1 MPVPSAR
8 GPDAAAIGDPALQIL
23 GPVAVRDAAG
33 AEVSLGGPRP
43 RRLLTGLAL
52 CAGEAVTADRL
63 ADVIWGDRPP
73 CSARANLHT
82 YLWSLRRCLDAA
94 GCQVTIDASPGGYVL
109 RAGSG
114 VLDWNVFRDL
124 AAAAAGIARSDPDT
138 AAALLRNALYL
149 WRGAAAADLDG
160 GPPWLAARIAA
171 MNEARIVALE
181 QRIEADL
188 ATGRHR
194 DLVPE
199 LAELTATDPLR
210 EQFRAYQMTALYRSG
225 RQADSLAAYSQL
237 REVLVA
243 ELGID
248 PSPPLRA
255 LHRAILR
262 NDPLVGWPPVPAA
275 GAVSRDSLG
284 QRLSATASSGSG
296 PPANPSP
303 PDQAASRPVAPAF
316 RPPRETT
323 LGHRVAVAESRLF
336 QGRRAELSRMLGLL
350 AAPWL
355 LPRVVQVHGPAGIGK
370 TALAYA
376 LARECEMRGWPAV
389 ILDSRDFS
397 HDSTGLSEAIA
408 ARSAELWSPGC
419 GRPLLLVLDTL
430 EEMRDIEH
438 RLWEMILPGLKGPV
452 LVLLAGRR
460 PKPVLARPGA
470 WLGLVDDVE
479 LTGLTDAESRRLI
492 QLLGVRDP
500 EVIGEVLG
508 FARGNPLYLT
518 VAAQHARAAGTRS
531 LSPFGLVACS
541 LIGRMTSEIAN
552 PGVRRLMEAASLV
565 RTFNQELLA
574 AMLNGDVSADFEAL
588 CGLSVV
594 RAVPAGMRLHD
605 VVRDAVAADLRRR
618 TPQACQDMRRRAYA
632 YLARRAQD
640 AADTGPYI
648 QELLHLVADSS
659 ARARFYAPADHP
671 DVHIRPAC
679 SDDLPR
685 LSELC
690 ESGITRFGY
699 PPAERAKQLH
709 ADFPVAR
716 KHFAVALND
725 AGAITGFAYTVRLN
739 CETWRTA
746 AETRAAFFDALP
758 DTELAVIQATPADAR
773 QACLVAGATHLPG
786 YDHVSTALKEALF
799 PEALDRRALASDY
812 VAYHLLTPDCLE
824 LPEIIAAGHSRRT
837 TNIKLAGCRT
847 DEWLLRFG
855 NGGLIGWI
863 GEVLGIKAAEP
874 GTPGDPDSVPS
885 GHWRARCRSAVP
897 VRCGEPIPSRAIAT
911 ITRRMSTTPKKRPR

>member
-8 GPDAAAIGDPALQIL
+8 GPGAAVIGDPALQIL

-63 ADVIWGDRPP
+63 ADVVWGDRPP
-73 CSARANLHT
+73 RSARANLHT

-94 GCQVTIDASPGGYVL
+94 GCQVTIDACPGGYVL

-114 VLDWNVFRDL
+114 ALDWNVFRDL
-124 AAAAAGIARSDPDT
+124 AAAAAGIARSDPGT

-149 WRGAAAADLDG
+149 WRGTAAADLDG

-171 MNEARIVALE
+171 MNEARVVALE
-181 QRIEADL
+181 RRIEADL
-188 ATGRHR
+188 AAGRYR

-225 RQADSLAAYSQL
+225 RQAESLAAYSQL

-275 GAVSRDSLG
+275 GAVRRDSPG
-284 QRLSATASSGSG
+284 RRLSAAGSSGSG
-296 PPANPSP
+296 PPTNPWP
-303 PDQAASRPVAPAF
+303 PDQAASQPVRPAL
-316 RPPRETT
+316 RLPRETT

-336 QGRRAELSRMLGLL
+336 QGRRTELSRMLGLL

-370 TALAYA
+370 TAFAYA
-376 LARECEMRGWPAV
+376 LARECETRDWPAV

-397 HDSTGLSEAIA
+397 HDLTGLTEAIA
-408 ARSAELWSPGC
+408 ARSAELRSPGC
-419 GRPLLLVLDTL
+419 GRALLLVLDTV

-438 RLWEMILPGLKGPV
+438 RLWEVILPDLKGPV
-452 LVLLAGRR
+452 LALLSGRR
-460 PKPVLARPGA
+460 PKPVLTRPGA
-470 WLGLVDDVE
+470 WRGLVDDVE
-479 LTGLTDAESRRLI
+479 LTGLTDAESRRLVR
-492 QLLGVRDP
+492 LLGVRDP
-500 EVIGEVLG
+500 EQIGEVLG

-518 VAAQHARAAGTRS
+518 VAAQHVRSAGTRN
-531 LSPFGLVACS
+531 LSPSGPVARR
-541 LIGRMTSEIAN
+541 LIGRMTSEIAD
-552 PGVRRLMEAASLV
+552 PGVRKLLEAASLV

-574 AMLNGDVSADFEAL
+574 AMLDDDVSVAFEAL
-588 CGLSVV
+588 CGLSVI

-605 VVRDAVAADLRRR
+605 LVREAVASDLRLR
-618 TPQACQDMRRRAYA
+618 TPQACHDMRRRAYA

-640 AADTGPYI
+640 ASDTGPYI
-648 QELLHLVADSS
+648 QELLHLIANSS

-679 SDDLPR
+679 PDDLPR

-690 ESGITRFGY
+690 RIGITRFGY
-699 PPAERAKQLH
+699 PPDERARQLH

-716 KHFAVALND
+716 EHFAVAVND

-739 CETWRTA
+739 CETWRTVA
-746 AETRAAFFDALP
+746 DTRAAFFDALP
-758 DTELAVIQATPADAR
+758 DTELAVIQGAPATGWQAR
-773 QACLVAGATHLPG
+773 LVAGATHLPG
-786 YDHVSTALKEALF
+786 YDHVKTALKEALF
-799 PEALDRRALASDY
+799 PEALDRRALTSDY

-837 TNIKLAGCRT
+837 TNIKLGGCRA

-855 NGGLIGWI
+855 NGGFIGWI
-863 GEVLGIKAAEP
+863 GEVLGIKATEP
-874 GTPGDPDSVPS
+874 GT
-885 GHWRARCRSAVP
+885 
-897 VRCGEPIPSRAIAT
+897 
-911 ITRRMSTTPKKRPR
+911 RRP

>member
-8 GPDAAAIGDPALQIL
+8 GPGAAVIGDPALQIL

-33 AEVSLGGPRP
+33 AGVSLGGPRP

-52 CAGEAVTADRL
+52 CAGEAVTTDRL
-63 ADVIWGDRPP
+63 ADVVWGDRPP
-73 CSARANLHT
+73 HSARANLHT
-82 YLWSLRRCLDAA
+82 YLWSLRRCLVVA
-94 GCQVTIDASPGGYVL
+94 GCQVTIDACPGGYVL

-114 VLDWNVFRDL
+114 ALDWNVFRDL
-124 AAAAAGIARSDPDT
+124 AATAAGIARSDPGT
-138 AAALLRNALYL
+138 AAALLRNALDL
-149 WRGAAAADLDG
+149 WRGSAAADLDG

-171 MNEARIVALE
+171 MNEARVVALE

-188 ATGRHR
+188 AAGRYR

-210 EQFRAYQMTALYRSG
+210 EHFRAYQMTALYLSG
-225 RQADSLAAYSQL
+225 RQAESLAAYSQL
-237 REVLVA
+237 REVLIA

-275 GAVSRDSLG
+275 RAVSRDSPG
-284 QRLSATASSGSG
+284 RRLSAAGSSGSG
-296 PPANPSP
+296 PPTNPWP
-303 PDQAASRPVAPAF
+303 PDKAPSRPVRPAP
-316 RPPRETT
+316 RLPRETT

-336 QGRRAELSRMLGLL
+336 QGRRAELSRMLRLL

-355 LPRVVQVHGPAGIGK
+355 LPRVAQVHGPAGIGK
-370 TALAYA
+370 TAFAYA
-376 LARECEMRGWPAV
+376 LARECETRGWPAV

-397 HDSTGLSEAIA
+397 HDLTGLTEAIA

-419 GRPLLLVLDTL
+419 GRPLLLVLDTV

-438 RLWEMILPGLKGPV
+438 RLWEVTLPDLKGPV
-452 LVLLAGRR
+452 LAVLSGRR
-460 PKPVLARPGA
+460 PKPVLTRPGA
-470 WLGLVDDVE
+470 WRGLVDDVE
-479 LTGLTDAESRRLI
+479 LTGLTDGESRRLVR
-492 QLLGVRDP
+492 LLGVRDP
-500 EVIGEVLG
+500 DQIGEVLG

-518 VAAQHARAAGTRS
+518 VAAQHVRSAGTRN
-531 LSPFGLVACS
+531 LSPSGPVART
-541 LIGRMTSEIAN
+541 LIGRMTSEIAD
-552 PGVRRLMEAASLV
+552 PSVRKLLEAASLV

-574 AMLNGDVSADFEAL
+574 AMLDDDVSLAFKAL

-605 VVRDAVAADLRRR
+605 LVREAVASDLRLR
-618 TPQACQDMRRRAYA
+618 TPQACHDMRRRAYA

-640 AADTGPYI
+640 ASDTGPYI
-648 QELLHLVADSS
+648 QELLHLIAYSS

-679 SDDLPR
+679 PDDLPR

-690 ESGITRFGY
+690 RIGITRFGY
-699 PPAERAKQLH
+699 PPDERARQLH

-716 KHFAVALND
+716 EHFAVAVND

-746 AETRAAFFDALP
+746 ADTRAAFFDALP
-758 DTELAVIQATPADAR
+758 DTELAAIQDAPATGR
-773 QACLVAGATHLPG
+773 QARLVAGATHLAG
-786 YDHVSTALKEALF
+786 YDHVNTALKEALF

-837 TNIKLAGCRT
+837 TNIKLGGCQA

-855 NGGLIGWI
+855 NGGFIGWI
-863 GEVLGIKAAEP
+863 GEALGIKAGEP
-874 GTPGDPDSVPS
+874 GT
-885 GHWRARCRSAVP
+885 
-897 VRCGEPIPSRAIAT
+897 
-911 ITRRMSTTPKKRPR
+911 RRP